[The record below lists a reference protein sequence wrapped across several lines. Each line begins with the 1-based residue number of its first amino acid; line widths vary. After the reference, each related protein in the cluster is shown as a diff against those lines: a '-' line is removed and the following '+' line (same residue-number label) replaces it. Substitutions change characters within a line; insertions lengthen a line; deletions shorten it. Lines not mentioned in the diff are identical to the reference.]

1 MEIQMKTLFWVGTSR
16 KDLAALPSEVKD
28 VFGYALYKAEIGSQH
43 LHAKPLKS
51 FNGNGVIEVVKSQLR
66 NTYRLVYS
74 TDFNN
79 GIYVLHC
86 FQKKSTQG
94 IKTSQSDM
102 NLIFVNYKSAKAHS
116 QDTSK

>member
-16 KDLAALPSEVKD
+16 KDLAALPSDVRD

-43 LHAKPLKS
+43 SHAKPLKG
-51 FNGNGVIEVVKSQLR
+51 FNGNGVMEVVKSQLR
-66 NTYRLVYS
+66 NTYRLVYA
-74 TDFNN
+74 TDFKN

-86 FQKKSTQG
+86 FQKKSAQG

-102 NLIFVNYKSAKAHS
+102 NLILVNYKVAKAHS

>member
-43 LHAKPLKS
+43 LHAKPLKG
-51 FNGNGVIEVVKSQLR
+51 FNGNGLIEVVKSQLR

-79 GIYVLHC
+79 GMYVLHC

-116 QDTSK
+116 QDKSK

>member
-28 VFGYALYKAEIGSQH
+28 VFGYALYKAEIDSQH
-43 LHAKPLKS
+43 LHAKPLKG
-51 FNGNGVIEVVKSQLR
+51 FNGNGVMEVVKSQLR

-102 NLIFVNYKSAKAHS
+102 NLIFINYKLAKAHS

>member
-1 MEIQMKTLFWVGTSR
+1 MEIQRKTLFWVGTSR

-43 LHAKPLKS
+43 LHAKPLKG

-102 NLIFVNYKSAKAHS
+102 NLIFINYKSAKAHS
-116 QDTSK
+116 QDTPK

>member
-1 MEIQMKTLFWVGTSR
+1 MEIQIKTLFWVGTSR
-16 KDLAALPSEVKD
+16 KDLAALPSEVRD

-43 LHAKPLKS
+43 SHAKPLKG
-51 FNGNGVIEVVKSQLR
+51 FNGNGVIEMVKSQLR

-102 NLIFVNYKSAKAHS
+102 NLILVNYNVAKAHS

>member
-43 LHAKPLKS
+43 LHAKPLKG

-116 QDTSK
+116 QDKSK

>member
-1 MEIQMKTLFWVGTSR
+1 MEIQIKTLFWVGTSR

-43 LHAKPLKS
+43 LHAKPLKG

-86 FQKKSTQG
+86 FQKKSTEG
-94 IKTSQSDM
+94 IKTNQSDL
-102 NLIFVNYKSAKAHS
+102 NLIFINYKSAKAHS
-116 QDTSK
+116 QDTYK

>member
-1 MEIQMKTLFWVGTSR
+1 MEIQMKTVFWVGTSR

-43 LHAKPLKS
+43 LHAKPLKG

>member
-1 MEIQMKTLFWVGTSR
+1 MEIQMKTLFWVGTSK
-16 KDLAALPSEVKD
+16 KDLAALPSDVRD

-43 LHAKPLKS
+43 SHAKPLKG

-86 FQKKSTQG
+86 F
-94 IKTSQSDM
+94 
-102 NLIFVNYKSAKAHS
+102 
-116 QDTSK
+116 

>member
-43 LHAKPLKS
+43 LHAKPLKG

-116 QDTSK
+116 QETSK

>member
-28 VFGYALYKAEIGSQH
+28 IFGYALYKAEIGSQH
-43 LHAKPLKS
+43 LHAKPLKG

-116 QDTSK
+116 QDKSK

>member
-43 LHAKPLKS
+43 LHAKPLKG

>member
-43 LHAKPLKS
+43 LHAKPLKG
-51 FNGNGVIEVVKSQLR
+51 FNGNGLIEVVKSQLR

-116 QDTSK
+116 QDKSK